1 MELGHRNER
10 LSGGSWWL
18 TGFRLDLVL
27 GFMLPRGC
35 PTDAQGEKVSCLKVS
50 PVFHKA

>member
-10 LSGGSWWL
+10 LSGGWWL